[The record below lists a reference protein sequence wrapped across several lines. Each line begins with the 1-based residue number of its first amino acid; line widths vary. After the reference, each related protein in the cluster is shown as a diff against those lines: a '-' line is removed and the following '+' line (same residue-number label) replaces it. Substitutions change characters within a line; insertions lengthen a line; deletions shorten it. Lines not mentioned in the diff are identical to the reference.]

1 MQIHA
6 LGTAPRFLFMA
17 ARGTQAHTFWVLLF
31 LALVLGAVS
40 SVVFMAY
47 IEVDHWQE
55 SRPMIASASVTILV
69 VAAVLQWRSLR
80 QLHNAHKRA
89 TAADDAAMQTRIQLN
104 AALDIL
110 PDALALHD
118 HKDRL
123 VLCNAPYRAMFPLSA
138 HLMVPGTRFEDLL
151 RHSARAGALAD
162 AVGREEQWVQNR
174 LAQHRKANSGI
185 LLEMAGDRWVRVT
198 ERRTPDGGTISL
210 YTDVTEF
217 MRNEHALH
225 AARKETQL
233 AQLQLHEALEAMPA
247 GLEIYDEQDRLI
259 LYNEHLAQMAPHL
272 LVREALGKTYEQ
284 LLRTSLAQGAPPVP
298 EDQQD
303 AWIAD
308 MLARRGEHNGPQV
321 RHYPNGSWLQLHE
334 TRTPTGYIV
343 CVRLDVTD
351 LVLQRQALDASRQ
364 EAQLARELLEDAIET
379 LPEAFALYDQ
389 DDRLVACNSQFRAVY
404 PLMTPLMRTGQSF
417 EEMLRHGVQAGQFP
431 QAVGREDAWI
441 SEHMHEHH
449 TAGLATMQQL
459 PDQRWLRVHER
470 RTRRGGIAG
479 VRTDVTEL
487 VHKEQ
492 LLAAANALLAQLSTT
507 DGLTGIGNRRYFDE
521 RLASEWQRG
530 ARQQLP
536 LALLLIDIDHFKL
549 YNDHYGHL
557 AGDECLRCVAQTL
570 ASCVRRADEF
580 AARYGGE
587 EFVLLLPGSNL
598 DAARAVAQR
607 CLEEMA
613 RVAIPHAAS
622 PTASL
627 LTLSIGIASMC
638 PIAGAHPTTLI
649 DAADAALFR
658 AKKAGR
664 NQFELFT
671 EAAT

>member
-1 MQIHA
+1 
-6 LGTAPRFLFMA
+6 
-17 ARGTQAHTFWVLLF
+17 
-31 LALVLGAVS
+31 
-40 SVVFMAY
+40 
-47 IEVDHWQE
+47 
-55 SRPMIASASVTILV
+55 
-69 VAAVLQWRSLR
+69 
-80 QLHNAHKRA
+80 
-89 TAADDAAMQTRIQLN
+89 
-104 AALDIL
+104 
-110 PDALALHD
+110 
-118 HKDRL
+118 
-123 VLCNAPYRAMFPLSA
+123 
-138 HLMVPGTRFEDLL
+138 
-151 RHSARAGALAD
+151 
-162 AVGREEQWVQNR
+162 
-174 LAQHRKANSGI
+174 
-185 LLEMAGDRWVRVT
+185 
-198 ERRTPDGGTISL
+198 
-210 YTDVTEF
+210 
-217 MRNEHALH
+217 
-225 AARKETQL
+225 
-233 AQLQLHEALEAMPA
+233 
-247 GLEIYDEQDRLI
+247 
-259 LYNEHLAQMAPHL
+259 
-272 LVREALGKTYEQ
+272 
-284 LLRTSLAQGAPPVP
+284 
-298 EDQQD
+298 
-303 AWIAD
+303 
-308 MLARRGEHNGPQV
+308 
-321 RHYPNGSWLQLHE
+321 
-334 TRTPTGYIV
+334 
-343 CVRLDVTD
+343 
-351 LVLQRQALDASRQ
+351 
-364 EAQLARELLEDAIET
+364 
-379 LPEAFALYDQ
+379 
-389 DDRLVACNSQFRAVY
+389 
-404 PLMTPLMRTGQSF
+404 
-417 EEMLRHGVQAGQFP
+417 
-431 QAVGREDAWI
+431 
-441 SEHMHEHH
+441 
-449 TAGLATMQQL
+449 MQQL

-492 LLAAANALLAQLSTT
+492 LLAVANAQLAQLSTT